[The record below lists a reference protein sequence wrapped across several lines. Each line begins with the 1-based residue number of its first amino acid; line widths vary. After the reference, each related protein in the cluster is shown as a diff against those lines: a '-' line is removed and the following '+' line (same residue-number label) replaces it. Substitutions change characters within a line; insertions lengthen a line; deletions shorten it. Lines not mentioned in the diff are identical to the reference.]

1 MIASTLRASG
11 KRVGVYNS
19 PHLVHWSEAVLING
33 APDIDGWRG
42 SMDAIQAALGHVE
55 GVRGR
60 YTAFEASCA
69 AMWLQ
74 LARAHVD
81 YAVVE
86 AGVGGM
92 RDATNV
98 CDSVS
103 AAALTTVGLDHQDL
117 LGSTIAE
124 IAHDKCGI
132 FKPGCPA
139 VVSALLHQEALPVV
153 TSAAQRLQC
162 PLTLAPAAEP
172 VRGSGGGEGEFVWAD
187 GTGAGAGEGGAAG
200 GGLRFSLGLLGSW
213 QGANS
218 GVALAVIRALQRSDA
233 SINDAHITQGM
244 ARARWPGRM
253 EQAAWG
259 GQDLLLDGAHNHE
272 AARAL
277 GAHVDDARRRAVRR
291 WREAGLGG
299 AGADVRVRWIVG
311 MSAGKDVEG
320 VVRALVRAGDEIEC
334 VGVESLPRRHQ
345 AAPPS
350 RIRAAAEAAGVSR
363 ATEHECLA
371 DALGRACQEGDGVV
385 LRVLCGS
392 LHLVA
397 DFRQLP
403 ADRNL

>member
-1 MIASTLRASG
+1 M
-11 KRVGVYNS
+11 
-19 PHLVHWSEAVLING
+19 
-33 APDIDGWRG
+33 
-42 SMDAIQAALGHVE
+42 E

-98 CDSVS
+98 CDRVS

-187 GTGAGAGEGGAAG
+187 GTGAGAGEGGVAG

-397 DFRQLP
+397 DFRQLL